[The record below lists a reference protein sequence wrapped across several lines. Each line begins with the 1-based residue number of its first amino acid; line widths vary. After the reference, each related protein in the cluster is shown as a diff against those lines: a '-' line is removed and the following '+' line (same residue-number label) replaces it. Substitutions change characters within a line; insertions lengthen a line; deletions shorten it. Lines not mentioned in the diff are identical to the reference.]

1 MKKDAIYN
9 MLDEKNYDKINED
22 DEYKYLVKM
31 PMDSVSQENV
41 DKLLQEKGDK
51 DTELGIIKTTTIE
64 KMWLKE
70 LEQLE
75 IAYKE
80 YQKQR
85 AAAMMELVV
94 KKTIKKK
101 KLVKK

>member
-1 MKKDAIYN
+1 MLSEKKYN
-9 MLDEKNYDKINED
+9 VIDNDSD
-22 DEYKYLVKM
+22 YKYLVKM

-41 DKLLQEKGDK
+41 EKLLKEKGDK
-51 DTELGIIKTTTIE
+51 ELELMILKSTTIQ
-64 KMWLKE
+64 KMWADE

-75 IAYKE
+75 TAYKE

-101 KLVKK
+101 KIIKH